1 MRPLFD
7 TRTRLTPMHGRLEL
21 RLPDLDL
28 PGVLVSACSWHASV
42 GQRVT
47 EGDRL
52 LEILAGD
59 VAVDLPAPASGILV
73 ERCVTIDQPLES
85 GQLLARIQ
93 PQ

>member
-1 MRPLFD
+1 
-7 TRTRLTPMHGRLEL
+7 MHGRLEL

-42 GQRVT
+42 GQRVI

-52 LEILAGD
+52 LEIVAGD
-59 VAVDLPAPASGILV
+59 VAVDLPAPTSGVLI
-73 ERCVTIDQPLES
+73 ERCVAIDQPLET

-93 PQ
+93 PE

>member
-1 MRPLFD
+1 MP
-7 TRTRLTPMHGRLEL
+7 GSLEL

-28 PGVLVSACSWHASV
+28 PGVPITACSWHANT
-42 GQRVT
+42 GERVT

-52 LEILAGD
+52 LEIVAGD

-73 ERCVTIDQPLES
+73 ERCVATDQPLET

-93 PQ
+93 PSRGE